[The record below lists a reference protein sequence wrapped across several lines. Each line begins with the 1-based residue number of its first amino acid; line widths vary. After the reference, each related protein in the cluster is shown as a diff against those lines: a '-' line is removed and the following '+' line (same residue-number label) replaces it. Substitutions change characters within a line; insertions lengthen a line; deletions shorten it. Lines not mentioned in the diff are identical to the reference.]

1 MKWTTKAR
9 VQNLIAALPG
19 PLADFCY
26 YRMQRHVGGLR
37 NPTPVK
43 QIDGGCQLAG
53 AIQARRPLDGARV
66 LEVGTGRSLA
76 IPILTW
82 LLGAEPLLTVDLNRY
97 LRPEVLRAD
106 LAYLRAN
113 QAWLHE
119 QLAPVAGDADL
130 TAGRLADLLALD
142 LQRPPA
148 RLLAEVCS
156 SAASTTGRRRTPPR
170 SIWPTAAST
179 STCRGTCWNTCR
191 RMPLPTYCARP
202 PGS

>member
-1 MKWTTKAR
+1 MDHQGAGAKPDR
-9 VQNLIAALPG
+9 GAAG

-43 QIDGGCQLAG
+43 QIDGGCQLAA

-113 QAWLHE
+113 QAWLSE
-119 QLAPVAGDADL
+119 QLAPVASDADL
-130 TAGRLADLLALD
+130 TAGRLAYLLALD

-148 RLLAEVCS
+148 RLLGEVLQLCRIDYRAPADAAALELAE
-156 SAASTTGRRRTPPR
+156 AASTF
-170 SIWPTAAST
+170 
-179 STCRGTCWNTCR
+179 TCRGTCWNTCR
-191 RMPLPTYCARP
+191 RMPLPAYCARP